1 MNEHDATIIE
11 QFTLQADAFAAA
23 APIRDD
29 QALKLL
35 VDGCG
40 AGPCDDVLDVACG
53 PGLVVGAF
61 AEVVRSATG
70 IDLTE
75 AMINKGR
82 ALVASK
88 NLANASFT
96 RGDVYSLPFGDAS
109 FSIVSSRYAFHH
121 FTAPVQALREMVRV
135 CRPGGRV
142 AVMDMVS
149 SQDPRKAGRFN
160 QMEKLRDPSHA
171 AARPLPALTQ
181 LFQQVGLSSPSV
193 MHYKMDVELEGVLKT
208 SFPNPGDRERVH
220 EMVLESVRDDGMGVY
235 SRRCG
240 DRIFFSYPI
249 VLLVSTVTP
258 RQALPSP

>member
-1 MNEHDATIIE
+1 MDEHNATIVE

-35 VDGCG
+35 VDRCG
-40 AGPCDDVLDVACG
+40 AGPLDDVLDVACG

-61 AEVVRSATG
+61 AEVAKSATG

-75 AMINKGR
+75 AMISKGR

-88 NLANASFT
+88 NLANASFAQ
-96 RGDVYSLPFGDAS
+96 GDVYSMPFGDAS
-109 FSIVSSRYAFHH
+109 FSIVTSRYAFHH
-121 FTAPVQALREMVRV
+121 FTEPARALQEMVRV

-142 AVMDMVS
+142 AVMDMIAS
-149 SQDPRKAGRFN
+149 EDRQKAERFN
-160 QMEKLRDPSHA
+160 QMEKLRDPSHVA
-171 AARPLPALTQ
+171 AQPLHALTR

-193 MHYKMDVELEGVLKT
+193 MHYKMDVELEGLLKT

-220 EMVLESVRDDGMGVY
+220 QAVLESVQDDGMGVN
-235 SRRCG
+235 SRRRG
-240 DRIFFSYPI
+240 DRVFFSYPI
-249 VLLVSTVTP
+249 VLLVSMV
-258 RQALPSP
+258 AAA